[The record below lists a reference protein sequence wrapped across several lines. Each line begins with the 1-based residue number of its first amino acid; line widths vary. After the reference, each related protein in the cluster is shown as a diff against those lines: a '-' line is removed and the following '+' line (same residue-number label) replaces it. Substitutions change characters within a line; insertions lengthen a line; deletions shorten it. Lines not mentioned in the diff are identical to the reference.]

1 MGKKKYYVHA
11 LPVILF
17 SLLTA
22 FVACSSKKKTVLAEI
37 GDEKIYLSDYENQ
50 FLKTVSSL
58 DSAKRTT
65 MDERQAFLDLLI
77 KFRLKV
83 KDARER
89 GLLQSEDIQK
99 DLNEYK
105 KNFVSTFLID
115 KKVVEPNI
123 QDLYERKK
131 YEVRASHILIN
142 LPVTPTPEDSTKA
155 FERAHQVIERLKNGD
170 AFEQVALE
178 MSDDPSAKQN
188 GGDLYYFTGGMTVPE
203 FEDVVFKM
211 KKGEYT
217 KEPIRT
223 QFGLH
228 IVKLTDKKERYDAI
242 RASHIMVQDKRDT
255 LGQIID
261 SLGTYQKAQSILD
274 RVNNGEDFGKLATE
288 LSEDPSSGPKG
299 GDLGFFDRRRMVQ
312 QFDSA
317 AFSLKVGE
325 VSGLVKTPYGW
336 HIIKLTEVKE
346 YEPFDKQKEKLKA
359 EFKRGALYRTAYNNY
374 MEELR
379 KKHRFTI
386 KPEGMQV
393 LTSRIDASKPLSA
406 QKLDSIFTGAD
417 MEVVIAEFGENTI
430 KIADLKQYTDMNRD
444 NVNDPA
450 TVQNLETNIKGA
462 SEIPL
467 LNFAA
472 FREGVEKDPEYI
484 ALLTEYENGLLS
496 FKIDQEELW
505 SKIKLS
511 NEDLMSYYDANKA
524 AKYAFTENNETKYRA
539 FDEVRSEIS
548 NTLQQET
555 FKEREKAYIESLKQK
570 YPVVV
575 KNEVLEKAFT
585 ED

>member
-1 MGKKKYYVHA
+1 MGKKRYYIHA

-37 GDEKIYLSDYENQ
+37 GDEKIYLSDYETQ
-50 FLKTVSSL
+50 FLKTVNSL

-89 GLLQSEDIQK
+89 GLLESEDIQK

-105 KNFVSTFLID
+105 KNFLSTFLID

-123 QDLYERKK
+123 KDLYDRKK

-142 LPVTPTPEDSTKA
+142 LTPTPTPEDSAKA
-155 FERAHQVIERLKNGD
+155 FEKAHQVIERLKNGD
-170 AFEQVALE
+170 SFEQVAME

-217 KEPIRT
+217 KEPVRT

-228 IVKLTDKKERYDAI
+228 VVKLTDKKERYDAI

-255 LGQIID
+255 LGQVID
-261 SLGTYQKAQSILD
+261 SLGTYAKAQSILD
-274 RVNNGEDFGKLATE
+274 RIKNGEDFGKLASE

-312 QFDSA
+312 AFDSA

-346 YEPFDKQKEKLKA
+346 YEPFDKQKEKLKS
-359 EFKRGALYRTAYNNY
+359 EFKRGAQYKTAYTNY

-379 KKHRFTI
+379 KKHRFAI

-393 LTSRIDASKPLSA
+393 LTGKIDASKPLSA
-406 QKLDSIFTGAD
+406 QKLDSLFTGEQ
-417 MEVVIAEFGENTI
+417 MEVVVAEFAGDNQVKI
-430 KIADLKQYTDMNRD
+430 KDLKQYIEMNRD

-462 SEIPL
+462 SEIPM

-472 FREGVEKDPEYI
+472 FREGVEKDTEYI

-505 SKIKLS
+505 SKIKL
-511 NEDLMSYYDANKA
+511 NNDDLMRYYDANK
-524 AKYAFTENNETKYRA
+524 AKYAFTENNETKYRT
-539 FDEVRSEIS
+539 FDEVKSEIS

-555 FKEREKAYIESLKQK
+555 FKNMEKSYIESLKQK

-575 KNEVLEKAFT
+575 KNEVLQKAFT